1 MELAGTHIK
10 RVILAIYAGDY
21 TEQMISDA
29 TGLTVKRIQDVLSE
43 FIAITNNSQVNINPL
58 D

>member
-10 RVILAIYAGDY
+10 RIILAIYAGDY
-21 TEQMISDA
+21 NEQMISDA

>member
-29 TGLTVKRIQDVLSE
+29 RGLTVKRIQDVLSE